1 VTLTRRDLVRGLAC
15 ASGLGLSLRPRV
27 AAAAA
32 GASDEADMAAL
43 KRAFAPP
50 ATAPDSLLAFA
61 RWSRSEAAAGLPF
74 AEGLWGDHGSWTD
87 RFNEYWIEEGSDLAE
102 RFAQIV
108 PIGDGSQIALWNR
121 SGGPA
126 AQWPV
131 VLIGGEGEAAVLADS
146 WNGFL
151 ARVAL
156 AQFSEPAGVDTGTDD
171 YSWLEFQ
178 TSIENDGGDAA
189 HSNKGERAEL
199 AAAREARKALGEW
212 LRKTTGQPDLVA
224 LARRATPYHA
234 LREFFDAHRK
244 SVIARR
250 GASHDW
256 LALRELMRPY
266 GNAGKLATS
275 RDIDIVC
282 ADDYFVIGELDGRTF
297 VPFKDAAKA
306 EPLIRALREER
317 TQRFAAHGLWH
328 SATVRVYPDALQ
340 EDRIDLIANYLDPL
354 YERRAVPRPAAAAV
368 RADFERCP
376 RTSWWTP
383 GWLKA
388 IVTA

>member
-1 VTLTRRDLVRGLAC
+1 MTLSRRDLVRSLLC
-15 ASGLGLSLRPRV
+15 ASGLAVSLGSRF

-32 GASDEADMAAL
+32 GAADDVDMAAL

-50 ATAPDSLLAFA
+50 ATAPDSLLTFA
-61 RWSRSEAAAGLPF
+61 RWSNGAASAGLPF

-102 RFAQIV
+102 RFAQIL

-121 SGGPA
+121 SGGA
-126 AQWPV
+126 ATQWPV

-151 ARVAL
+151 ARIAL
-156 AQFSEPAGVDTGTDD
+156 AQFSEPAGVDTGADD

-178 TSIENDGGDAA
+178 TAIENDGSDAA
-189 HSNKGERAEL
+189 HASDDERAEF
-199 AAAREARKALGEW
+199 AAARAARKALGRW
-212 LRKTTGQPDLVA
+212 LRETTGRPDLAA
-224 LARRATPYHA
+224 LARRATPCHA

-244 SVIARR
+244 SVMARR
-250 GASHDW
+250 SASKDW
-256 LALRELMRPY
+256 LALRALMRPHA
-266 GNAGKLATS
+266 NAGKVATS
-275 RDIDIVC
+275 RDFDIVC
-282 ADDYFVIGELDGRTF
+282 ADDHFAIGELDGRTF

-340 EDRIDLIANYLDPL
+340 DDQLDLIANYLAPL
-354 YERRAVPRPAAAAV
+354 DERRAIPRPPAAAV
-368 RADFERCP
+368 RADFKRCP

-388 IVTA
+388 IVAA